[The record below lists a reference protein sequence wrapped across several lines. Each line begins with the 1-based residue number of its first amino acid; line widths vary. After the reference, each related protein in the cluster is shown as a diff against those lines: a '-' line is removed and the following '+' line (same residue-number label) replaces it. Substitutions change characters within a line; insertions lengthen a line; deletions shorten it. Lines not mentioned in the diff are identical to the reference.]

1 MVMKRRKK
9 YNLYKIDLNGKK
21 FSIFDVLFYLKLI
34 AIVIFAVIDTVID
47 IFFLLVETT
56 RTFFRGDWFDTA
68 IKKYLVYS
76 RKMKNFTSIKNR
88 SMVYLNS
95 ELKKFQTELFMNKER
110 RAFFNSLKK
119 RKQNQTKKHAPC

>member
-1 MVMKRRKK
+1 MKRRKK

>member
-1 MVMKRRKK
+1 MKKRKK

-34 AIVIFAVIDTVID
+34 AIVLFAVIDTIID
-47 IFFLLVETT
+47 IFFLVVETT
-56 RTFFRGDWFDTA
+56 KTFFRGDWFDTA
-68 IKKYLVYS
+68 IKKYLVYA
-76 RKMKNFTSIKNR
+76 RKMKNFTRIKNR